1 MKFAQTLDAIEAGRN
16 TLRQQF
22 ALDFLWAVALGHPV
36 DAAAALMRGF
46 DGNDQ
51 AHIVEFT
58 WRRDFARTPSLVA
71 TLGHVHQRTQPSNR
85 MLLSKFINHGVSNFD
100 SLAKYAVA
108 FFNMSRSVL
117 AMESSRSSSRMRI

>member
-58 WRRDFARTPSLVA
+58 WRRDFAGTPSLVA
-71 TLGHVHQRTQPSNR
+71 TLGHIYQCAQPSNR
-85 MLLSKFINHGVSNFD
+85 MLLSKFINHGVSQR
-100 SLAKYAVA
+100 LAYGVA
-108 FFNMSRSVL
+108 
-117 AMESSRSSSRMRI
+117 

>member
-1 MKFAQTLDAIEAGRN
+1 MLGIGGHFKLLLVRTADAMKFAQTLDAIEAGRN

-58 WRRDFARTPSLVA
+58 RRRDFACTPSLVA
-71 TLGHVHQRTQPSNR
+71 TLRHVHQRTQPGHGMLMSELINR
-85 MLLSKFINHGVSNFD
+85 
-100 SLAKYAVA
+100 
-108 FFNMSRSVL
+108 
-117 AMESSRSSSRMRI
+117 AMIESCV

>member
-1 MKFAQTLDAIEAGRN
+1 MLGIGGHFKLLLVRTADAMKFAQTLDAIEAGRN

-85 MLLSKFINHGVSNFD
+85 MLLSKFINHGVSQR
-100 SLAKYAVA
+100 LA
-108 FFNMSRSVL
+108 
-117 AMESSRSSSRMRI
+117 